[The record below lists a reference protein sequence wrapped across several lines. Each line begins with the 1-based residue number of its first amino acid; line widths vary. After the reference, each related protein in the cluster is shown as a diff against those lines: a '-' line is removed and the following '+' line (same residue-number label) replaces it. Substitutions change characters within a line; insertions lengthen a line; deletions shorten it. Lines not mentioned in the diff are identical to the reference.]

1 MEMMLAV
8 GGVMVDWSILSG
20 VRTEGANRGGVS
32 SSSSS
37 VGAVGCCVLICY
49 FLPAPPSTIG
59 DSVLLTH
66 LPRH

>member
-32 SSSSS
+32 NF
-37 VGAVGCCVLICY
+37 GAALGRFFAVL
-49 FLPAPPSTIG
+49 ATRKSA
-59 DSVLLTH
+59 
-66 LPRH
+66 